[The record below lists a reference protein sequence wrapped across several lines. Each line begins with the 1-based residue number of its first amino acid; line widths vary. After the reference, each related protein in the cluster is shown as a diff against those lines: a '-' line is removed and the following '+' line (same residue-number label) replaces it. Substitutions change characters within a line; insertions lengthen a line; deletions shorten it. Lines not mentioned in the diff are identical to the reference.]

1 MKHQDLR
8 RLGSPAGALKGKN
21 EWLSLCWPHS
31 LSLLKYYLD
40 VIGCVVILLKHIIQ
54 EYASEEPV

>member
-31 LSLLKYYLD
+31 LSD